1 MKSKEP
7 SQEIDDILDE
17 ETVNFDTDDTDDD
30 FLFLPEEF
38 EIVEE

>member
-17 ETVNFDTDDTDDD
+17 ETVNFDADDTDDD
-30 FLFLPEEF
+30 LYDA
-38 EIVEE
+38 IKGHYIK